1 MKFKVK
7 FKCYWYNTGQGD
19 NHSYINSETFE
30 TLEEAIKFKDRVN
43 TQYSMGQK
51 SSNLY
56 DENIPNPTL
65 YQKKYGLTEQEYS
78 KWRNEWDFIE
88 IENGFIEGYAEIV
101 GYHPPREEKINY

>member
-1 MKFKVK
+1 
-7 FKCYWYNTGQGD
+7 
-19 NHSYINSETFE
+19 
-30 TLEEAIKFKDRVN
+30 
-43 TQYSMGQK
+43 MGQK